1 MPFSRGL
8 SQHGDWPNTG
18 MEPTSLTSPALGGRF
33 FTTTATWEA
42 KGETYTW
49 AKSIFS
55 TMQVLIGTV
64 PGVAQ

>member
-1 MPFSRGL
+1 M
-8 SQHGDWPNTG
+8 
-18 MEPTSLTSPALGGRF
+18 SLTSPALGGRF

-49 AKSIFS
+49 TKSIFS
-55 TMQVLIGTV
+55 IMQVLIETV